1 MLLGGVF
8 RSHVAKTRNIVACPR
23 GLGDLDRAG
32 ARCLPAR
39 SGAIIAMSRPAPAA
53 RARREPAPDHRRP
66 TMGAHGVIRHRLRLE
81 RQPGVNLGDGG
92 GDALAVESACV
103 KESSSSRALRL
114 PRARLRGRRHAR
126 GRRRSH
132 QGALPPRPGARA
144 AWHRPPRPHHEGLHR
159 LLNMWNARRGQ
170 GWLHLPAPPA
180 QLHGGARAPTRLAVD
195 VLIQCF
201 YALSLV
207 AHFLLPKHLHA
218 FSKQLRIAR
227 ASSARGHS
235 LFARRTRRAH
245 ATAAACTPSSSRGST
260 SPPRVAPRPPAPPS
274 TRPRGAPY
282 ATHRCP
288 PSPPSASRDIAPMAP
303 VPVCGAPR
311 ARPAPR
317 ARAKLL

>member
-1 MLLGGVF
+1 MLEGDGGHIKELYRRGQAHEQLGTDRLGLTMKDYTGC
-8 RSHVAKTRNIVACPR
+8 STCGTRAE
-23 GLGDLDRAG
+23 DKAG
-32 ARCLPAR
+32 SICRLHQP
-39 SGAIIAMSRPAPAA
+39 SSTAA
-53 RARREPAPDHRRP
+53 RAHQRAWPW
-66 TMGAHGVIRHRLRLE
+66 T
-81 RQPGVNLGDGG
+81 
-92 GDALAVESACV
+92 C
-103 KESSSSRALRL
+103 SSSASMRFPWSRTF
-114 PRARLRGRRHAR
+114 
-126 GRRRSH
+126 S
-132 QGALPPRPGARA
+132 
-144 AWHRPPRPHHEGLHR
+144 
-159 LLNMWNARRGQ
+159 
-170 GWLHLPAPPA
+170 
-180 QLHGGARAPTRLAVD
+180 
-195 VLIQCF
+195 F
-201 YALSLV
+201 
-207 AHFLLPKHLHA
+207 LPKHLHA

-311 ARPAPR
+311 ARPASR